1 MDTSHG
7 AGESGGTPHRTRGS
21 GGTQDGAGGSGGGS
35 PHRTGV
41 PARRSAPCG
50 RCARQVEAVIS
61 RHREE
66 LLAERYRFNMG
77 LLMGERGQRGPC
89 ALIPSCLVSRPP
101 PGFLW
106 CPAGGAGA
114 PSALRVHPG
123 AAGPGFGAGNP
134 GPSPTL
140 CSPLQGRRAAGCSGR
155 TGRASRTR
163 WICRWVPV
171 PWGCGAGDISS
182 CVGVG
187 QAAGHG
193 AALGPWGAV
202 RRCFFSQ
209 VLHLL
214 GPKTEADLEKKPK
227 VMQGGRLGAGMVFFW
242 LCSPGHTRGRALG
255 WFPALCVVPLLLGC
269 PAAAPGWGQ
278 GSWEVGRGALEPGA
292 EAVLVPAGYEGPA
305 GPGGEA
311 EGTRGGER

>member
-1 MDTSHG
+1 MDASHG
-7 AGESGGTPHRTRGS
+7 AGESGGTPRRTRGS

-77 LLMGERGQRGPC
+77 LLMGEWGQRGPC
-89 ALIPSCLVSRPP
+89 TLIPSCLVSRPP

-140 CSPLQGRRAAGCSGR
+140 CSPLQGRHAAGCSGR

-163 WICRWVPV
+163 WICRWVR
-171 PWGCGAGDISS
+171 
-182 CVGVG
+182 VG
-187 QAAGHG
+187 HC
-193 AALGPWGAV
+193 PSPGAV
-202 RRCFFSQ
+202 
-209 VLHLL
+209 
-214 GPKTEADLEKKPK
+214 GPGTARPAW
-227 VMQGGRLGAGMVFFW
+227 VRGRLRVTGLPSGPGVLYRDVFFLRCCICW
-242 LCSPGHTRGRALG
+242 DQRRKQTWKRNQR
-255 WFPALCVVPLLLGC
+255 
-269 PAAAPGWGQ
+269 
-278 GSWEVGRGALEPGA
+278 
-292 EAVLVPAGYEGPA
+292 
-305 GPGGEA
+305 
-311 EGTRGGER
+311 